1 TIENDL
7 IACLKEL
14 RDKAESYAAGT
25 IEALNDTVSDIKIVI
40 EQAQAMQRER
50 ERSEV
55 AHLSPAEF
63 AGRMGKDIEARRKG
77 GPNLQAKYLELAEQ
91 LPEEIIDD
99 CRRSVV
105 EVWGK
110 VEEELAKR
118 KREEAAAKEAADFV
132 ELRRR
137 MKRRFAEHEE
147 ASSFLP
153 ARQPPADDA
162 QKGTEEEQEVAPTLV
177 PVSPR

>member
-1 TIENDL
+1 
-7 IACLKEL
+7 
-14 RDKAESYAAGT
+14 
-25 IEALNDTVSDIKIVI
+25 
-40 EQAQAMQRER
+40 MQQKR

-55 AHLSPAEF
+55 APLSPAEF

-110 VEEELAKR
+110 
-118 KREEAAAKEAADFV
+118 
-132 ELRRR
+132 
-137 MKRRFAEHEE
+137 
-147 ASSFLP
+147 
-153 ARQPPADDA
+153 
-162 QKGTEEEQEVAPTLV
+162 G
-177 PVSPR
+177 